1 LLSIVIGIKDYEPPL
16 ILPYYLSLP
25 KTTDSLSSEL
35 YSSEST
41 IERIYS
47 TSDIFLSFGLP
58 SLIFFSPILD
68 LLIYLPNPDNLVA
81 GTIKLFLLTID
92 SEVDLT
98 LNLF

>member
-1 LLSIVIGIKDYEPPL
+1 
-16 ILPYYLSLP
+16 
-25 KTTDSLSSEL
+25 
-35 YSSEST
+35 
-41 IERIYS
+41 
-47 TSDIFLSFGLP
+47 LP